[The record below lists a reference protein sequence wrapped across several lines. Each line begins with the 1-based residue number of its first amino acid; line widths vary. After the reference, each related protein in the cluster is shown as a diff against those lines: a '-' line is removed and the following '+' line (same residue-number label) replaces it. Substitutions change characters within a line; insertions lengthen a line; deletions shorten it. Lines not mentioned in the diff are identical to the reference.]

1 MVDDALQKSLKMNE
15 HALDCGGVEKVCAI
29 GEITCQCR
37 AALPNIQRQIEPCRS
52 ALNVYRPNGQTQ
64 QFDGFVRR
72 VLKREHCLNDG
83 HMAQISLRLKLF
95 NQFVEGKLLMCI
107 RTECSLF
114 DLCEQLAKS
123 QVVAEV
129 GAHDECVDE
138 ETD

>member
-1 MVDDALQKSLKMNE
+1 MVDDALQKSLKMSE

-37 AALPNIQRQIEPCRS
+37 ACLPNIQRQIESCRP
-52 ALNVYRPNGQTQ
+52 ALNVYRLNGQTR

-72 VLKREHCLNDG
+72 VLKREHRLNDG

-95 NQFVEGKLLMCI
+95 NQFIEGELLMCI
-107 RTECSLF
+107 RAECSLF
-114 DLCEQLAKS
+114 DLCEQLAKT

-129 GAHDECVDE
+129 CAHDECVNE